1 MKNIYFSSLKIRDNF
16 SLFDIFLRVLCKV
29 YIQYKCLWSALDDR
43 PERGDQSSGW
53 CGWWSENTVSISSIT
68 YTPFNFRPLSWLCS
82 IFSQINELNLW
93 INIYFF
99 CQLNLANFKSWMTV
113 LKEEI
118 RAQGGV
124 VDGVRTRFQF
134 PASHIHLLTF
144 DHWVDYVVFLVK

>member
-16 SLFDIFLRVLCKV
+16 SLFDIFLECSVKFTYSKV
-29 YIQYKCLWSALDDR
+29 YDL
-43 PERGDQSSGW
+43 P
-53 CGWWSENTVSISSIT
+53 
-68 YTPFNFRPLSWLCS
+68 
-82 IFSQINELNLW
+82 
-93 INIYFF
+93 
-99 CQLNLANFKSWMTV
+99 WMTV

-144 DHWVDYVVFLVK
+144 DH